1 MINRRIVGE
10 FGGWDGGNDFAMVFD
25 NHHPVSGHFT
35 HLGPWQIPLVKNPF
49 DLFLTTLVDD
59 DEHPLLRLA
68 EQDFIRRH
76 VGGALRHLGQVDLD
90 AGPATSRRLAGRA
103 GEAGRP
109 HVLYACDS
117 AGGEQLKTG
126 LHTEFLHER
135 IAHLH
140 RAALL
145 LGRFLGQILRRK
157 RRTSQAVSP
166 RRRADVKHRITN
178 SLGRAP
184 GNLTMP

>member
-10 FGGWDGGNDFAMVFD
+10 FGGRDGGNDFAMVFD
-25 NHHPVSGHFT
+25 NHHAVAGHFA
-35 HLGPWQIPLVKNPF
+35 HLGPRQVPLVKNPF
-49 DLFLTTLVDD
+49 DLFLTAFVDD

-68 EQDFIRRH
+68 EQDFVRRH

-90 AGPATSRRLAGRA
+90 AGPAASRCFAGRA
-103 GEAGRP
+103 GKAGRA
-109 HVLYACDS
+109 HVLYARDR
-117 AGGEQLKTG
+117 AGGEQLEAR
-126 LHTEFLHER
+126 LHAEFLHER

-140 RAALL
+140 RSALL
-145 LGRFLGQILRRK
+145 LGRFLGQVLRRK
-157 RRTSQAVSP
+157 RRTGQAVPP
-166 RRRADVKHRITN
+166 RRRADVKHRIAD